1 MILLEIFCDGG
12 INMSLIR
19 IESGNRYS
27 QAVIAGD
34 LVFVAGQVA
43 ADTSLDLT
51 GQMRQALAALD
62 RVLAASGSRRDQLVS
77 VTIYLRDIA
86 DYPAMNAVWD
96 AWLTSDAKPA
106 RATVE
111 ARLALP
117 EYKVELQA
125 VAARLP

>member
-1 MILLEIFCDGG
+1 MG
-12 INMSLIR
+12 LIR
-19 IESGNRYS
+19 IESGSRFS

-51 GQMRQALAALD
+51 GQMRQTLSALD
-62 RVLAASGSRRDQLVS
+62 RVLAASGSRRDALVS

-86 DYPAMNAVWD
+86 DYAAMNAVWD
-96 AWLTSDAKPA
+96 AWLISDAKPA

-117 EYKVELQA
+117 EYRVEVQA
-125 VAARLP
+125 VAARLPTSVTPADPEGP